1 MHGED
6 LADKECLTCPTI
18 LFRGILRR
26 TVVDWQNK
34 RVLPSAFHLRPL
46 PKDEDGLS
54 VGHSCDVSDYL
65 NQFRQQFGAASLHT
79 GRVRDM
85 GLSVKQDD
93 IPNHAVINLPHL
105 EEDPVQAE
113 LLALELAN
121 HARLLQVTN
130 SN

>member
-1 MHGED
+1 
-6 LADKECLTCPTI
+6 
-18 LFRGILRR
+18 
-26 TVVDWQNK
+26 
-34 RVLPSAFHLRPL
+34 
-46 PKDEDGLS
+46 
-54 VGHSCDVSDYL
+54 
-65 NQFRQQFGAASLHT
+65 
-79 GRVRDM
+79 M